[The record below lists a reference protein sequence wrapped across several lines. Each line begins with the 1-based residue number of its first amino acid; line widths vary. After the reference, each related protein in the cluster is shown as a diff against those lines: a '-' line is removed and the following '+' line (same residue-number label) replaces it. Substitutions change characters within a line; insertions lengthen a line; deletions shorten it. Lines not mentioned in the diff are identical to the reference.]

1 MGALEEKQETMTNNN
16 NNNKKTIWN
25 RRAGKEIAIYKS
37 KKFNKLQEL

>member
-1 MGALEEKQETMTNNN
+1 MGALEEKQETMTN

>member
-16 NNNKKTIWN
+16 NNNNKIWN
-25 RRAGKEIAIYKS
+25 IRAGKEIAIYKS